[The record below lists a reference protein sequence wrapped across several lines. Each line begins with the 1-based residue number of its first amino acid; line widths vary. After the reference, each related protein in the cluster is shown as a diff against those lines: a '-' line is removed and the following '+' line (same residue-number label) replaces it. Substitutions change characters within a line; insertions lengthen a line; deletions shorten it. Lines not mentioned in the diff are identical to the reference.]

1 MISITEDIDH
11 PDESW
16 SPMRH
21 ISLTLLAAMLAACP
35 SPRASGTA
43 DSVGASATPDSSAP
57 VAPAAPAPA
66 APAAPLEGTEWRL
79 VDIGGQPSPAGA
91 DSTHHPGFTLLAEGR
106 KVQGSAGCNR
116 MKGTYHLDGQKLK
129 FGPLATTRMACPAM
143 QTETAFLK
151 ALEATTRYEV
161 SGSSLTLYGADT
173 AVARLEAAV
182 TPG

>member
-1 MISITEDIDH
+1 
-11 PDESW
+11 
-16 SPMRH
+16 MRP
-21 ISLTLLAAMLAACP
+21 ISLTLFAAMLAACP
-35 SPRASGTA
+35 SPRSSGTA
-43 DSVGASATPDSSAP
+43 DSAGASAAPDTSASATPEASAP
-57 VAPAAPAPA
+57 PAPA
-66 APAAPLEGTEWRL
+66 AALEGTEWRL

-91 DSTHHPGFTLLAEGR
+91 DSTRHPGFTLLAEGR

-116 MKGTYHLDGQKLK
+116 MTGTYQLDGQKLK

-173 AVARLEAAV
+173 AVARLEAAAAK
-182 TPG
+182 PS

>member
-1 MISITEDIDH
+1 V
-11 PDESW
+11 
-16 SPMRH
+16 
-21 ISLTLLAAMLAACP
+21 LAACP

-43 DSVGASATPDSSAP
+43 DSTGASAAPDSSAP
-57 VAPAAPAPA
+57 AAAAAPAPA
-66 APAAPLEGTEWRL
+66 TPAAPLEGTEWRL

-91 DSTHHPGFTLLAEGR
+91 DSTRHPGFTLLAEGR

-116 MKGTYHLDGQKLK
+116 MTGTYKLDGEKLK

-151 ALEATTRYEV
+151 ALRATTRFEV

-173 AVARLEAAV
+173 AVARLEAAAK
-182 TPG
+182 PS

>member
-1 MISITEDIDH
+1 
-11 PDESW
+11 
-16 SPMRH
+16 MRH
-21 ISLTLLAAMLAACP
+21 MALTLLAVVLSACP
-35 SPRASGTA
+35 SPRSSGTA
-43 DSVGASATPDSSAP
+43 DSAGVSAAPDTS
-57 VAPAAPAPA
+57 APAPA
-66 APAAPLEGTEWRL
+66 APAAALEGTEWRL

-91 DSTHHPGFTLLAEGR
+91 DSTRPPGFTLLAEGR

-116 MKGTYHLDGQKLK
+116 MTGTYRLDGQKLK

-173 AVARLEAAV
+173 AVARLEAAAK
-182 TPG
+182 PS

>member
-1 MISITEDIDH
+1 
-11 PDESW
+11 
-16 SPMRH
+16 MRP
-21 ISLTLLAAMLAACP
+21 ISLTLFALTLSACP

-43 DSVGASATPDSSAP
+43 DSAAAPPAADSSAP
-57 VAPAAPAPA
+57 AAPEAPTPAAA
-66 APAAPLEGTEWRL
+66 LEGTEWRL

-91 DSTHHPGFTLLAEGR
+91 DSTRHPGFTLLAEGR

-116 MKGTYHLDGQKLK
+116 MTGTYQLDGKRLK

-173 AVARLEAAV
+173 AVARLEAAAK
-182 TPG
+182 PR

>member
-1 MISITEDIDH
+1 
-11 PDESW
+11 
-16 SPMRH
+16 MRP
-21 ISLTLLAAMLAACP
+21 ISLTFFAVMLAGCP

-43 DSVGASATPDSSAP
+43 DSTGAAPAPDSSTS
-57 VAPAAPAPA
+57 VAPEAPAPA
-66 APAAPLEGTEWRL
+66 APAAALEGTEWRL
-79 VDIGGQPSPAGA
+79 VDIGGQPSPTGA
-91 DSTHHPGFTLLAEGR
+91 DSTRHPGFTLLAEGR

-116 MKGTYHLDGQKLK
+116 MTGTYQLDGQELK

-173 AVARLEAAV
+173 AVARLEAAAK
-182 TPG
+182 PS

>member
-1 MISITEDIDH
+1 
-11 PDESW
+11 
-16 SPMRH
+16 MRE
-21 ISLTLLAAMLAACP
+21 ISLTLFAIMLAACP
-35 SPRASGTA
+35 SPRASGTV
-43 DSVGASATPDSSAP
+43 DSTGASAAPDSSAP
-57 VAPAAPAPA
+57 AAAAAPAPA

-91 DSTHHPGFTLLAEGR
+91 DSTRHPGFTLLAEGR

-116 MKGTYHLDGQKLK
+116 MTGTYKLDGEKLK

-151 ALEATTRYEV
+151 ALRATTRFEV

-173 AVARLEAAV
+173 AVARLEAAAK
-182 TPG
+182 PS